1 MVNLFDFF
9 YKLLSLEKYLILR
22 TEQRSNGKSSY
33 TVTYHEHEDYLNSN
47 SIFIEKKQDLD
58 LYLEPGEYTYPFT
71 FLLPDKIPS
80 SFEHHYGK
88 IRYTLK
94 GTVDIPW
101 SLNQHTV
108 RSFSV
113 YNDVDL
119 NELNQLNKSL
129 SQPAE
134 VSIEKSVI
142 LSFGGP
148 ITGYLSVAKCSLN
161 QILYYFSNKNDNNYL

>member
-1 MVNLFDFF
+1 M
-9 YKLLSLEKYLILR
+9 
-22 TEQRSNGKSSY
+22 
-33 TVTYHEHEDYLNSN
+33 
-47 SIFIEKKQDLD
+47 
-58 LYLEPGEYTYPFT
+58 
-71 FLLPDKIPS
+71 PDKIPS

-148 ITGYLSVAKCSLN
+148 ITGYLSVGKCNLN
-161 QILYYFSNKNDNNYL
+161 QILYYFPNKNNNNYF